1 MHDCPRNSIQARYV
15 DKNRWGEG
23 EEKRETWIDTWID
36 GIYIRESRIDTAT
49 LVYMYVCVCVL
60 LVAQRCITFRANG
73 NGRWE

>member
-1 MHDCPRNSIQARYV
+1 MHDCPRNSIQAWPRYV

-36 GIYIRESRIDTAT
+36 GIYIRKSRYSNAR
-49 LVYMYVCVCVL
+49 VYVYVCVL